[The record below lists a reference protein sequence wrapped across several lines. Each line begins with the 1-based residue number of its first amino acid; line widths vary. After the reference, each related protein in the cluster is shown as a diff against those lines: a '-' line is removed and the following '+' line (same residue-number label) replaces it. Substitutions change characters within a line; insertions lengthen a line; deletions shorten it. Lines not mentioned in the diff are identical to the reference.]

1 MIAVGITMPF
11 YLFLFLSLSLSLSD
25 ISVVFMTPQ
34 LLEQVPTAMT
44 SLYAGG
50 AGVTTGISAIS
61 GTKSSISSL

>member
-1 MIAVGITMPF
+1 MSSNDSCWNNYAVSSI
-11 YLFLFLSLSLSLSD
+11 SLSLSLSD
-25 ISVVFMTPQ
+25 ISVVFVTPQ
-34 LLEQVPTAMT
+34 LLEQVPTALT

>member
-1 MIAVGITMPF
+1 MIAVGITIPF
-11 YLFLFLSLSLSLSD
+11 YLFLFLSLSLSD

-50 AGVTTGISAIS
+50 AGVTTGISTIS

>member
-11 YLFLFLSLSLSLSD
+11 HLFLFLSLSD
-25 ISVVFMTPQ
+25 ISVVLVTPQ
-34 LLEQVPTAMT
+34 LLKQVPRAMT

-61 GTKSSISSL
+61 GSKSSISSL